1 MIARPP
7 RIIKTGTISQNKSSV
22 KIGRA
27 VASSIISGVLLVLS
41 LPKPD
46 LYPLA
51 WIALVPLLVLL
62 GAAQSVARTVLVSY
76 IAGVVFFSGT
86 FYWITETMV
95 IYGGLSSP
103 LAVGVG
109 ALFALS
115 YALYFVLFALAV
127 HFVIKKFGT
136 AGLLFSA
143 PLWVTMEWLRVRSV
157 FRLSMDAIR
166 LCPCSL
172 CRHSADG
179 RLDRCLRSVIS
190 GDAGEQPH
198 CLLHIAAQ

>member
-1 MIARPP
+1 MRSAPRPLASQAGSLSSGLDCACSAAR
-7 RIIKTGTISQNKSSV
+7 RSRRST
-22 KIGRA
+22 IGRRE
-27 VASSIISGVLLVLS
+27 
-41 LPKPD
+41 
-46 LYPLA
+46 
-51 WIALVPLLVLL
+51 
-62 GAAQSVARTVLVSY
+62 QSWSSY

-95 IYGGLSSP
+95 TYGGLSSP

-143 PLWVTMEWLRVRSV
+143 PLWVTMEWLRAVLFSG
-157 FRLSMDAIR
+157 FPWMLSGYALVPYAGILQLVVWTGVYR
-166 LCPCSL
+166 P
-172 CRHSADG
+172 
-179 RLDRCLRSVIS
+179 VVS
-190 GDAGEQPH
+190 GDAGEQPRR
-198 CLLHIAAQ
+198 LLHITAQ